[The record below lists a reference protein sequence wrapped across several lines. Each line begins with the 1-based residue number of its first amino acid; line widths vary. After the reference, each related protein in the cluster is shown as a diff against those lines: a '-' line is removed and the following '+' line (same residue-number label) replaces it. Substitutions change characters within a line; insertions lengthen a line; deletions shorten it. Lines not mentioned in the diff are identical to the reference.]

1 MSLGQSLN
9 IALNS
14 LKNNQYAMTVVS
26 HNIANLNTE
35 GYTRKAVHFEE
46 SVIGNYGTDV
56 YSRIKSLN
64 GATIDRIIDYMD
76 EAALGNIIDTTS
88 DASYYG
94 SLADALGGLEDI
106 ADALGDNGLNSM
118 LNDFFAA
125 AANLEQFPDDLT
137 IRQQYVN
144 VAQNVCD
151 KFNEISNNY
160 DKYQNNMISDTQD
173 NVEIVNNL
181 LSRIADSNKSYLN
194 NGQDSSILNNTY
206 SLISEL
212 GNYVNVTTEKNA
224 NGTIDVY
231 IGDQKVVQSTKVNY
245 TLNVAADTSGQSDNI
260 LSFSLVSTDDPNY
273 VLSNGIND
281 IIKTGKIGA
290 AAEFLNG
297 TNDDYYN
304 ITDLKNAL
312 NNAAKEFVTELN
324 KIQMYDDGTQFAA
337 YITTVDGVNMLEN
350 ASAIPMF
357 VSTDGGEFNASN
369 ITVNQAIKDNVF
381 LVAAA
386 RVDLSKYEE
395 GSDEWKYAVGNSTN
409 ATEISALRDKKI
421 CDYGG
426 EEDNCTLSDFLA
438 SIAAKAGL
446 DANGMSNKADVYQD
460 MLDNAITNYSNIAG
474 VNIDEEIADM
484 LKYQRAYEASARV
497 FAAVNDLYDIIFG
510 MV

>member
-9 IALNS
+9 ISLNS

-35 GYTRKAVHFEE
+35 GYTRKTVSFEE
-46 SVIGNYGTDV
+46 SIVGNYGTDV

-64 GATIDRIIDYMD
+64 GAQLGQIRDYMD
-76 EAALGNIIDTTS
+76 EAALKDIINTGS

-94 SLADALGGLEDI
+94 ALSDALGGLEDL
-106 ADALGDNGLNSM
+106 ADALGDDGLNAT

-144 VAQNVCD
+144 AAQNVCE

-160 DKYQNNMISDTQD
+160 DKYQDNMISETQD
-173 NVEIVNNL
+173 NVETVNNL
-181 LSRIADSNKSYLN
+181 LSQIADSNKSYLN

-206 SLISEL
+206 ALISEL
-212 GNYVNVTTEKNA
+212 GSYVNVTTEKNA
-224 NGTIDVY
+224 NGTLNVY
-231 IGDQKVVQSTKVNY
+231 IGDQKVVQGAKVNY
-245 TLNVAADTSGQSDNI
+245 TLDMAVDTSGQSDNI
-260 LSFSLVSTDDPNY
+260 VSFSFVSTDDPNY
-273 VLSNGIND
+273 VLTNGIND
-281 IIKTGKIGA
+281 VITKGKIGA
-290 AAEFLNG
+290 SAEFLNG
-297 TNDDYYN
+297 TNDKYYN

-312 NNAAKEFVTELN
+312 NNAAHEFVTELN

-350 ASAIPMF
+350 ASGIPMF
-357 VSTDGGEFNASN
+357 VSTDGQEFNASN
-369 ITVNQAIKDNVF
+369 ITVNPAINDNVF
-381 LVAAA
+381 LVSAA
-386 RVDLSKYEE
+386 RIDLSKYEE

-426 EEDNCTLSDFLA
+426 EEDNCNLSDFLT
-438 SIAAKAGL
+438 SIAAKAGM
-446 DANGMSNKADVYQD
+446 DANGMGNKAQTYQD
-460 MLDNAITNYSNIAG
+460 MLDNAITNYSNMSG

-484 LKYQRAYEASARV
+484 LKFQRAYEASARV
-497 FAAVNDLYDIIFG
+497 FAAVNSLYDVIFG